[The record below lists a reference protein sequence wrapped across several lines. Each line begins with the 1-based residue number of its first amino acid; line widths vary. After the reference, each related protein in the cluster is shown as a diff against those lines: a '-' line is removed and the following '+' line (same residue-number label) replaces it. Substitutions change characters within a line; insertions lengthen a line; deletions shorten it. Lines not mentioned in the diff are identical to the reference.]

1 MEQYS
6 NCRSGIVDFVIEIG
20 TSLRYSLRLSFGSLA
35 NFQATDI
42 LNSRS
47 PNALVEKSSLH
58 VSRENESVSRVTI
71 QEGGG
76 GGGVPLGTSDS
87 DTGRAEN
94 EMEWKRSSSNPRK

>member
-76 GGGVPLGTSDS
+76 ECHWALAIVIL
-87 DTGRAEN
+87 AEQKTKWN
-94 EMEWKRSSSNPRK
+94 GNVAVATPESS